1 MGSFN
6 ACLDKK
12 DVNTGRQGELDFLKA
27 FLIIGMIGVHVFGDC
42 FASDAV
48 GKSDSIFGYLTCLI
62 GGASFMFTMG
72 LSMQY
77 SRRVNAK
84 NMALR
89 GLSLMA
95 VAQLLNLG
103 RNVVPNLIA
112 YFITG
117 GKWFLTQQMLVL
129 QADIL
134 TFASITFF
142 MMSIL
147 LALKCTPRTVLIVG
161 AVLNI
166 LSMVF
171 NYTVTPPSSY
181 LLSQFVG
188 FFFITNAES
197 YFPFCSYFFFVAF
210 GYYVGAYYRRIRDK
224 DKMCM
229 WVFTRILPICVVYYA
244 IRFTVKIPVL
254 PAISTDL
261 QYCLQPFPDA
271 IATSLVSIVLITLFY
286 KLIKAAFHG
295 QAPKAIGNISSN
307 VNRYFCTSYMIIMP
321 LQTILIALNGKLPD
335 SEFLPFVVALGVFVL
350 CWLIIKAYSATL
362 ATPIQKMNPAFKLGI
377 YVLIFAASAAV
388 VIYAYPKLDVYPT
401 IWNGYLI
408 NDVIGPGGM
417 MK

>member
-142 MMSIL
+142 MMAIL

-229 WVFTRILPICVVYYA
+229 WIFTRILPICVVYYA

-254 PAISTDL
+254 PAI
-261 QYCLQPFPDA
+261 
-271 IATSLVSIVLITLFY
+271 
-286 KLIKAAFHG
+286 
-295 QAPKAIGNISSN
+295 NISSN

-335 SEFLPFVVALGVFVL
+335 SDFLPFVVALGVFVL

-362 ATPIQKMNPAFKLGI
+362 ATPIQKMNPALKLGI

-417 MK
+417 M

>member
-142 MMSIL
+142 MMAIL

-166 LSMVF
+166 YAALEL
-171 NYTVTPPSSY
+171 P
-181 LLSQFVG
+181 
-188 FFFITNAES
+188 AE
-197 YFPFCSYFFFVAF
+197 PV
-210 GYYVGAYYRRIRDK
+210 RRILLYHER
-224 DKMCM
+224 
-229 WVFTRILPICVVYYA
+229 
-244 IRFTVKIPVL
+244 
-254 PAISTDL
+254 
-261 QYCLQPFPDA
+261 
-271 IATSLVSIVLITLFY
+271 
-286 KLIKAAFHG
+286 
-295 QAPKAIGNISSN
+295 
-307 VNRYFCTSYMIIMP
+307 
-321 LQTILIALNGKLPD
+321 
-335 SEFLPFVVALGVFVL
+335 
-350 CWLIIKAYSATL
+350 
-362 ATPIQKMNPAFKLGI
+362 
-377 YVLIFAASAAV
+377 
-388 VIYAYPKLDVYPT
+388 
-401 IWNGYLI
+401 
-408 NDVIGPGGM
+408 
-417 MK
+417 

>member
-1 MGSFN
+1 MKLFN
-6 ACLDKK
+6 ACLTKE

-42 FASDAV
+42 FASDSV
-48 GKSDSIFGYLTCLI
+48 GSSESIFGYMTCLI
-62 GGASFMFTMG
+62 GGASFMFAMG

-103 RNVVPNLIA
+103 RNVLPNMIA
-112 YFITG
+112 YLLTG
-117 GKWFLTQQMLVL
+117 GKWFLAQQMLIL

-134 TFASITFF
+134 TFASLTFF
-142 MMSIL
+142 LMAIL
-147 LALKCTPRTVLIVG
+147 LALKCTPRTILIVG
-161 AVLNI
+161 TVMNL
-166 LSMVF
+166 LSMAY
-171 NYTVTPPSSY
+171 NYAVTPPSNY
-181 LLSQFVG
+181 LVSQIVG

-197 YFPFCSYFFFVAF
+197 YFPLFSYFFFVAF

-224 DKMCM
+224 DRMCF
-229 WVFTRILPICVVYYA
+229 WVFTRIVPICVVYYA

-254 PAISTDL
+254 PAISSDL

-271 IATSLVSIVLITLFY
+271 VATSLVSIVILALFY

-295 QAPKAIGNISSN
+295 EAPKAIGNISSN
-307 VNRYFCTSYMIIMP
+307 VNRYFCVSYMIIMP
-321 LQTILIALNGKLPD
+321 LQTILIALYGKLPD
-335 SEFLPFVVALGVFVL
+335 GEFTPFLVSVGVFIL
-350 CWLIIKAYSATL
+350 CWVIIQIYSATL
-362 ATPIQKMNPAFKLGI
+362 ATPIQKMKPALKLGT
-377 YVLIFAASAAV
+377 YVLIFAASILV
-388 VIYAYPKLDVYPT
+388 VIYVYPKLDVYPT

-408 NDVIGPGGM
+408 SQVTGPGGM
-417 MK
+417 M